1 MPYLSAQFNQ
11 ELSPAMAKK
20 IAQTLSDLTESILNK
35 KHELTA
41 VTLGHIAAEH
51 WFIGGK
57 TLEEQSASSFYLNIK
72 ITAGSNTQEEKA
84 HYIASVYQ
92 AIEEII
98 GPLARAS
105 YIVIDEVPGDAW
117 GYQGQTQAFRYGLK
131 AV

>member
-1 MPYLSAQFNQ
+1 MPYLSAQFSK
-11 ELSPAMAKK
+11 ELSPAMAKQ

-35 KHELTA
+35 EHELTA

-57 TLEEQSASSFYLNIK
+57 TREKQGASSFYLN

-84 HYIASVYQ
+84 HYIASVYK

-105 YIVIDEVPGDAW
+105 YIVIDEVPSDAW